1 MISDTLHTD
10 KSAAMTT
17 LLQAIAESYPSQ
29 TPIGPSSSSSTPNKT
44 ETETYT
50 PHPID
55 LPHTS
60 RLYKTLLQGGHFNH
74 TTKTIEPSPSWD
86 AGEFAVRFVGI
97 VGAGGDE
104 GDGEQIKAMC
114 CKGER
119 NGTFLVAELCAALIK
134 EENSDTNVSVHEAR
148 QKLKSWLCTSP
159 VRKEIEEGEAKG
171 KKVLLENIGKL

>member
-1 MISDTLHTD
+1 
-10 KSAAMTT
+10 MTT

-29 TPIGPSSSSSTPNKT
+29 TSPSSSSN
-44 ETETYT
+44 ETETHA

-74 TTKTIEPSPSWD
+74 TSKTIESSPAWD
-86 AGEFAVRFVGI
+86 AGVFAVRFVGV

-104 GDGEQIKAMC
+104 GEGEQIKAMC

-134 EENSDTNVSVHEAR
+134 AMGSEENSDTNVSVHEAR
-148 QKLKSWLCTSP
+148 QKLKSWLYTSP
-159 VRKEIEEGEAKG
+159 VQKEIEEGEAKG